1 MARYNT
7 KRLRRINMINHR
19 KFKENYD
26 KINWHREERC
36 EPRKG
41 EESSGFA
48 GQSDGL
54 HSSAG
59 QSNVVP

>member
-26 KINWHREERC
+26 KINWHRDERS
-36 EPRKG
+36 ERG
-41 EESSGFA
+41 EATASRSG
-48 GQSDGL
+48 GQEQDRPSDEL
-54 HSSAG
+54 CD
-59 QSNVVP
+59 PK